1 MITMLYLID
10 APSLKKALQVAL
22 ELYDTVGIQPE
33 MIRDLG
39 KSYHYN
45 AEDAEAMIDE
55 EISEEDY
62 INRHVIVMNG

>member
-1 MITMLYLID
+1 MLYLID

-22 ELYDTVGIQPE
+22 ELDDTAGIQPE

-45 AEDAEAMIDE
+45 AEDASALMDE
-55 EISEEDY
+55 EISETEY
-62 INRHVIVMNG
+62 IVRNIIN